1 MFEIASRNLD
11 VIHAV
16 KFCPAKIFADENIVV
31 VQEFVA
37 GVFFFNAAKLHR
49 RNHFTWE

>member
-16 KFCPAKIFADENIVV
+16 KFCPMKIFADENIVV
-31 VQEFVA
+31 VQGFVA
-37 GVFFFNAAKLHR
+37 GVFFK
-49 RNHFTWE
+49 

>member
-1 MFEIASRNLD
+1 MFEIANRNLD

-31 VQEFVA
+31 VQGFVA
-37 GVFFFNAAKLHR
+37 GVFFNAAKLHR
-49 RNHFTWE
+49 RYNFTWE

>member
-11 VIHAV
+11 VINAV
-16 KFCPAKIFADENIVV
+16 KFCPAKIFADENIVD

-37 GVFFFNAAKLHR
+37 GVFFNAAKLHR

>member
-1 MFEIASRNLD
+1 MFEIASHNLE

-16 KFCPAKIFADENIVV
+16 KFFRAKIFADENIVV
-31 VQEFVA
+31 VQGFVA
-37 GVFFFNAAKLHR
+37 GVFFNAAELHR